1 MIHLRSTGLS
11 RFLARIRDGRGVGLD
26 ELLMALLVLN
36 IGLFATLGAF
46 TSGALALQRASH
58 VSTAS
63 AIADRY
69 MECFRDV
76 SFANTQW
83 PNTPGATALAGT
95 PCAATT
101 ATGSGGSQYST
112 VTGPEGDTI
121 GAHQYS
127 PGESGPL
134 GLPVRVPWVWAEGLP
149 IGSARAKPLRR
160 EIVRRASNERFM
172 GEESLECWCFGA
184 QETAV
189 SLEKRN
195 ARQALAHPSLDGWDK
210 VSPHLRLPGV

>member
-11 RFLARIRDGRGVGLD
+11 RFLARIRDERGVGLV
-26 ELLMALLVLN
+26 ELLIALLVLN

-112 VTGPEGDTI
+112 VTGPDGRKYSVNASVSYQPPPGPTSLKLVTLTI
-121 GAHQYS
+121 TDVKANKTLVTTSSTFSQCAQDMSSIACG
-127 PGESGPL
+127 
-134 GLPVRVPWVWAEGLP
+134 
-149 IGSARAKPLRR
+149 GS
-160 EIVRRASNERFM
+160 
-172 GEESLECWCFGA
+172 
-184 QETAV
+184 
-189 SLEKRN
+189 
-195 ARQALAHPSLDGWDK
+195 
-210 VSPHLRLPGV
+210 